1 MRKLAHE
8 DQGFV
13 LVTAIILLA
22 VMLGFGV
29 AVVAYTNSQQKA
41 SAHEQYSEAAFNLAE
56 AALNAQIGQLSRQW
70 PGKVEFEKNKIVLNT
85 CTPSTYTTTNL
96 CPEPEILAKAYPN
109 TGPTCSGT
117 EAWGSPLSNKWDTY
131 VRANTG
137 EAKKEGSTYFN
148 SGNEKTEPSYA
159 STKEKLWVRA
169 VGVVNCHAVTVVA
182 LVSEQTQHVTFPEEA
197 FSANWFETSNE
208 GGGKSAIIELTSKSS
223 VTGKTHIRCKGF
235 TGTTQ
240 EIKEKC
246 EQFSEGQISPKYE
259 ENTSGSGL
267 TLTTAQ
273 LEELKSQAEAEGHF
287 YSAGKCPGG
296 IEELSGKP
304 TYVEGCE
311 MKFTGNG
318 EANSEKE
325 PGFLVVANGS
335 IEFTGGAT
343 YYGVIYSANQQ
354 GSSNAIVTVHGNSKV
369 VGEIVVDGNGG
380 ISFGSSHKHN
390 LEYSGTVAH
399 EFEAIVD
406 AAATRNSFR
415 ILPSGQ

>member
-41 SAHEQYSEAAFNLAE
+41 SSHEQYNEAAFNLAE
-56 AALNAQIGQLSRQW
+56 AALNAQIGLLSHKW
-70 PGKVEFEKNKIVLNT
+70 PSTKEAEVNKEVLPT
-85 CTPSTYTTTNL
+85 CTSSTTASNTNI

-117 EAWGSPLSNKWDTY
+117 EAWGSPLTNKWDTY

-137 EAKKEGSTYFN
+137 EKSKSTYFN
-148 SGNEKTEPSYA
+148 STEEKKANPYA
-159 STKEKLWVRA
+159 PTTEKLWVRA
-169 VGVVNCHAVTVVA
+169 VGVVDCHSVAVVS
-182 LVSEQTQHVTFPEEA
+182 LISEQTQRITFPEEA
-197 FSANWFETSNE
+197 FSANWFADSNN
-208 GGGKSAIIELTSKSS
+208 GNKIIINRQGKSSQA
-223 VTGKTHIRCKGF
+223 GKTHVRCSGF
-235 TGTTQ
+235 TGTKQ

-246 EQFSEGQISPKYE
+246 EKFREGQISPEFE
-259 ENTSGSGL
+259 ENTSGTGT

-287 YSAGKCPGG
+287 YSASKCPGA
-296 IEELSGKP
+296 IEEVSGKP
-304 TYVEGCE
+304 AYVEGCE

-318 EANSEKE
+318 EANTETK
-325 PGFLVVANGS
+325 PGFLVLASGS
-335 IEFTGGAT
+335 LEVSGNTTFN
-343 YYGVIYSANQQ
+343 GVIYAANLKN
-354 GSSNAIVTVHGNSKV
+354 SSEAVVNIHGNGHV
-369 VGEIVVDGNGG
+369 VGEVIVDGNGG
-380 ISFGSSHKHN
+380 IEFGSSKEN
-390 LEYSGTVAH
+390 LEYSGAAAQN
-399 EFEAIVD
+399 FEAIIA